1 MGGEKNVLEIRG
13 IKKSYHKN
21 AVLTGVDVLLP
32 DGECVGLVGANGV
45 GKSTLMKILVGGLQ
59 ADSGEILFDGRV
71 VTPGELAEKVGYVPQ
86 ENPLFEDLTV
96 KDNLELWY
104 KGDRKRI
111 CRELQ
116 QGILER
122 FGIHK
127 FYKKRV
133 SRLSEGMKK
142 RLSICCALASEPDIL
157 VLDEPGAA
165 LDLTAKQEILQVIR
179 DFTNEG
185 KSVMIISHEIPEL
198 MLCDRLYGMKHG
210 VATQLEQE
218 IDSLYLRQWMED

>member
-13 IKKSYHKN
+13 IKKSFHKN

-45 GKSTLMKILVGGLQ
+45 GKSTLMKILVGGLET
-59 ADSGEILFDGRV
+59 DSGEILFNGRV

-111 CRELQ
+111 CQELQ

-133 SRLSEGMKK
+133 SRLSGGMKK
-142 RLSICCALASEPDIL
+142 RLSICCALAAEPDIL